1 MNAHVNEY
9 RYSSYKSNHHGQKNH
24 VRKCGCQHT
33 NVFDEQKANENKI
46 VGTALKFALGA
57 AAVGVSTAE
66 GKNIGEKASNYF
78 GGMLTSMKNLFV
90 KRETNPK
97 MELLTQPSIT
107 KTMESAKTPL
117 TLGNTPDTAAAKT
130 KAPLM
135 LTLPAQT
142 KVSTVPADATQ
153 GTKAD
158 GTKYYTTKDGEAF
171 IMKNGS
177 YVECSCEEIES

>member
-9 RYSSYKSNHHGQKNH
+9 RYSTYKSNHHSHKNH

-66 GKNIGEKASNYF
+66 GKNFGEKAGNYF

-90 KRETNPK
+90 KREENPK

-107 KTMESAKTPL
+107 NATEQVKAPL
-117 TLGNTPDTAAAKT
+117 TLVKTPDTAPEKT
-130 KAPLM
+130 KTPLM
-135 LTLPAQT
+135 LTLPASVKAT
-142 KVSTVPADATQ
+142 TVPADATP